1 MSAVS
6 VRLDGGHV
14 AAVRNIYCIGRNYAE
29 HASEL
34 NNPVPGEPVV
44 FMKATT
50 ALRPLSAGEL
60 AFPRETFHHEA
71 ELVLLLGR
79 EVPLGATVGWDAV
92 AALGLGLDLTRREV
106 QSGLKAKGLP
116 WLIAKSFAGAA
127 PVSEFLPC
135 ALFPDL
141 ERIRFT
147 LSVGGELRQTGDT
160 QAMLFKVP
168 VLLTYLASLG
178 ALAAGDLVF
187 TGTPKGVGPIRLG
200 DDFRLEFPDLGRGF
214 AGKL

>member
-1 MSAVS
+1 MSTVS
-6 VRLDGGHV
+6 VRLDGGQ
-14 AAVRNIYCIGRNYAE
+14 AAPVRNIYCIGRNYSE

-50 ALRPLSAGEL
+50 ALRPLTEGAL
-60 AFPRETFHHEA
+60 AFPSETFHHEA

-106 QSGLKAKGLP
+106 QSGLKAKALP
-116 WLIAKSFAGAA
+116 WLVAKSFAGAA
-127 PVSEFLPC
+127 PVSEFLPRAC
-135 ALFPDL
+135 FTDL

-147 LSVGGELRQTGDT
+147 LRVGDELRQSGDT

-187 TGTPKGVGPIRLG
+187 TGTPKGVGPIRRG
-200 DDFRLEFPDLGRGF
+200 DSFRLEFPDLDRSF